1 MKTFDPNYQLLADM
15 YRDDYYP
22 PFLVDKIKV
31 ELNKLISLLETGEQ
45 DVEVIQDK
53 LDEIVIAINNLQEE
67 FYENESEIET
77 VARDSIGETVEYI
90 LKWFGIDIEIE
101 EAIREREWQRK
112 LELITAKDLSS
123 IAHQACVHT
132 GASGHVFV
140 NA

>member
-67 FYENESEIET
+67 FDENESEIENVVT
-77 VARDSIGETVEYI
+77 QSAYQLSISSSGS
-90 LKWFGIDIEIE
+90 GIHINNE
-101 EAIREREWQRK
+101 EAIRERDIGSVK
-112 LELITAKDLSS
+112 KS
-123 IAHQACVHT
+123 
-132 GASGHVFV
+132 
-140 NA
+140 